1 MKGLGLLLL
10 TIGFFASAF
19 LAVRHADAEGLE
31 WQTIEWS
38 FFVATFALGIV
49 GVVLLR
55 SSAIRS
61 GTESRKLDTDLS
73 VIAESLSALVD
84 KLRRLVGERD
94 RMSVYDVHE
103 WIDSR
108 LASELGRFVD
118 ARESLIQLYGLQS
131 YADLMNEFAGSE
143 RNINRAWCASADGYV
158 DEVWMC
164 LDHAAAQMTVAHDLL
179 NSYRNRAN

>member
-1 MKGLGLLLL
+1 MKGIGLLLL

-38 FFVATFALGIV
+38 YFAAAFTIGIV

-61 GTESRKLDTDLS
+61 GTEVRKLDADLN
-73 VIAESLSALVD
+73 VISESLSALVE
-84 KLRRLVGERD
+84 KLRRLIGERE

-103 WIDSR
+103 WIDSQ

-118 ARESLIQLYGLQS
+118 ARESLIQL
-131 YADLMNEFAGSE
+131 
-143 RNINRAWCASADGYV
+143 
-158 DEVWMC
+158 
-164 LDHAAAQMTVAHDLL
+164 
-179 NSYRNRAN
+179 